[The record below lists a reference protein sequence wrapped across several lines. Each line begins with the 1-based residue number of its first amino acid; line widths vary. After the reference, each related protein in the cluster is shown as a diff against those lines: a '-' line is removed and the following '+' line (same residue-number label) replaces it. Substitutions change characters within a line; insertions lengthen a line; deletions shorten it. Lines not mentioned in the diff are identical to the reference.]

1 MTKNYVSTRINVVDT
16 AKATGQINHDT
27 RARKPSYLE
36 KDPDAMI
43 TTWRRVD
50 DSWERYTTK
59 RAESNTALKGLLK
72 KNLEWQNDL
81 YFATHKRKRPSNAKP
96 FIRGIITFTDPS
108 QVSPDKLRA
117 AAETYVWRLCQK
129 YGTTPL
135 YLVEHRD
142 EKVPHFHFLLPNI
155 DENGKSVR
163 GQINPD
169 GCRAMQDMV
178 AETFAPLGFVRGE
191 SVDLPRRHYSVRE
204 GHRREMRELEA
215 MRGAH
220 DDIVTELAVVR
231 DRVEELRAD
240 VERLTQEKEAIEQEL
255 TARKIERKVIV
266 KETQRLVVDAEERKA
281 KYRAFDAKTKRLRA
295 EVKAKKEMLAGMERE
310 LMQGEVALRRVR
322 EGLETMRRAEPTVE
336 REEAIREVICG
347 LAETSSMPVTVKE
360 RILDEIETR
369 WPSSIPVSVWQ
380 SMAAEV
386 SSGLERDSRDR

>member
-1 MTKNYVSTRINVVDT
+1 MTKNYVSTRIATMT
-16 AKATGQINHDT
+16 ATKAMAQANHDT

-59 RAESNTALKGLLK
+59 RAESTALKGLLK
-72 KNLEWQNDL
+72 ANAKWQDDL
-81 YFATHKRKRPSNAKP
+81 YCAKHGRKRHPNAKP
-96 FIRGIITFTDPS
+96 FLSGIITFTDPS
-108 QVSPDKLRA
+108 QVSPDELRA
-117 AAETYVWRLCQK
+117 AAERYVWILAET
-129 YGTTPL
+129 YGTVPL
-135 YLVEHRD
+135 YMAEHRD
-142 EKVPHFHFLLPNI
+142 EKTPHFHFVIPNI
-155 DENGKSVR
+155 DDDGMSIRRK
-163 GQINPD
+163 INRAE
-169 GCRAMQDMV
+169 CRAMQDLV

-204 GHRREMRELEA
+204 GHRREMKELEA

-240 VERLTQEKEAIEQEL
+240 VERLTQEKKAVEQEL
-255 TARKIERKVIV
+255 NVRKTERKMIV
-266 KETQRLVVDAEERKA
+266 RETQRLVVDAEERKA

-310 LMQGEVALRRVR
+310 LMQGEVALQRVR

-336 REEAIREVICG
+336 REEAVRAVICG

-380 SMAAEV
+380 SMAADV